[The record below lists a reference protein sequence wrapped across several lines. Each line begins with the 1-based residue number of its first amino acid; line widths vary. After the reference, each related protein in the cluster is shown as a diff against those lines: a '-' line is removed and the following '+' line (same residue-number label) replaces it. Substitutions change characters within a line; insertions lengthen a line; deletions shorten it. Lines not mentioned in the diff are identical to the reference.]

1 MRLFVR
7 IIPRL
12 LIAAALAAGPA
23 AGVRAANVKVPVK
36 AKLIKPLVLKAR
48 QDLDF
53 GQIVVPQ
60 SAGTRIVSISQ
71 SGVLTCAAGL
81 TCSGVPRQAI
91 FNVSGSTGQVA
102 RISTAPSNL
111 TNGSG
116 GTIMFTPS
124 APASVTFTNSGNAGL
139 DFGVGGSIPLTST
152 TSDGLYSGT
161 VEVTVDYQ

>member
-1 MRLFVR
+1 MRFFLR

-12 LIAAALAAGPA
+12 LIAATLAAGL
-23 AGVRAANVKVPVK
+23 AGARAASVKVPVK
-36 AKLIKPLVLKAR
+36 AKVIKPLVLSAR

-53 GQIVVPQ
+53 GQIIVPQ

-71 SGVLTCAAGL
+71 SGVLTCGAGL
-81 TCSGVPRQAI
+81 ICSGVPRQAI
-91 FNVSGSTGQVA
+91 FNVTGSNGQVA
-102 RISTAPSNL
+102 RISTATSIL

-124 APASVTFTNSGNAGL
+124 APASVTFTNSGSGGL
-139 DFGVGGSIPLTST
+139 NFGVGGSIPLTSS

>member
-1 MRLFVR
+1 MRHFFR

-12 LIAAALAAGPA
+12 LMAAALAAGPA

-36 AKLIKPLVLKAR
+36 AKLIKPLVLSVK

-53 GQIVVPQ
+53 GQIVLAGL
-60 SAGTRIVSISQ
+60 AGTRIVSISQ
-71 SGVLTCAAGL
+71 SGVLTCGAGL
-81 TCSGVPRQAI
+81 TCSGAARQAI
-91 FNVSGSTGQVA
+91 FNLAGSNGQVV

-124 APASVTFTNSGNAGL
+124 APASVTLTNSGSPGL
-139 DFGVGGSIPLTST
+139 NFNIGGSIVIGAAT
-152 TSDGLYSGT
+152 TDGVYSGT
-161 VEVTVDYQ
+161 VNVQVDYQ

>member
-1 MRLFVR
+1 MRLFFR

-12 LIAAALAAGPA
+12 LMAAALAAGPA

-36 AKLIKPLVLKAR
+36 AKLIKQLVLSVK

-53 GQIVVPQ
+53 GQIVLAGV
-60 SAGTRIVSISQ
+60 AGTRIVSISQ
-71 SGVLTCAAGL
+71 SGVLTCGAGL
-81 TCSGVPRQAI
+81 TCSGAARQAI
-91 FNVSGSTGQVA
+91 FNVAGSTGQVV
-102 RISTAPSNL
+102 RISTVPSNL

-124 APASVTFTNSGNAGL
+124 APASVTLTNSGKGGL

>member
-1 MRLFVR
+1 M
-7 IIPRL
+7 
-12 LIAAALAAGPA
+12 AAALVVGPA
-23 AGVRAANVKVPVK
+23 AGVRAASVKVAVK
-36 AKLIKPLVLKAR
+36 AKVVKPLVLKVK

-53 GQIVVPQ
+53 GQIALPGTP
-60 SAGTRIVSISQ
+60 GTRIVSISQ
-71 SGVLTCAAGL
+71 SGVLTCGAGL
-81 TCSGVPRQAI
+81 TCSGAARQAI
-91 FNVSGSTGQVA
+91 FNVSGSNGQVA

-116 GTIMFTPS
+116 GTIVFTPS
-124 APASVTFTNSGNAGL
+124 AAASVTFTNSGNGGL